1 MQVTIDRCI
10 RRVYKNKNKEKI
22 RFIVVVYGLLWLRF
36 YMEIKIRDEIG

>member
-1 MQVTIDRCI
+1 MQVTTDRCI
-10 RRVYKNKNKEKI
+10 RRIYKKKKKKKI

>member
-10 RRVYKNKNKEKI
+10 RRVYKNKKKEKI

-36 YMEIKIRDEIG
+36 YMEIKIRDEIR

>member
-1 MQVTIDRCI
+1 MQVTTIDVLEECI
-10 RRVYKNKNKEKI
+10 KIKKKKI